1 MMLSIILV
9 AFCLR
14 IIITGV
20 GPLLPEITKSLGL
33 SGSASGLLTTLP
45 LIAFAVVSPLT
56 GGIGRRLGEGRTV
69 LIGLCLILLGTVL
82 RSTAGILGLFL
93 GTAIVGVGTAIG
105 NVLLPAVVK
114 AEYPTRVGQVTAYFT
129 VAMVA
134 AAAIGLAL
142 NVPLSTAGL
151 GWNGA
156 LMIWGIAVV
165 ITGFIWRKNVSLRLG
180 TTDPAEAASDPK
192 PIWKSGLAWCVTL
205 YFGINS
211 LIFYAVIGWLPTI
224 LQSSGMAGQ
233 TAGMVTSL
241 YQVVSLAPSLLVP
254 TLAGKRRDQRGWLL
268 LGSILNIIGITTL
281 MASSAAA
288 AQVAATIIL
297 GLANGCAFSMGLA
310 LMGFRAKNA
319 VDAARLSGFAQSV
332 GYALAATGPLVV
344 GWLHDLTP
352 NWNIG
357 LGYILFT
364 CMVALLACATPILC
378 FSAVAAVSSWGT
390 GALNNAGA
398 HGLSEIL
405 YAFTSGAQNNGS
417 AFAGLSANVPVWNV
431 LLALAMFIG
440 RFGVMLSML
449 VVAGS
454 LAARKKRPIS
464 DSSFPVEGPTFGLL
478 LLGIIFI
485 VGALTYLPALFAGAF
500 LAHHR
505 YVKRAVIAEIY
516 AQLPNKGDMLGK
528 LVEMYSEPIVAL
540 MDDPEAEGNASWTVD
555 WLANRRPIKR
565 GAIPPSTLTRK
576 SSMRFFLIT
585 LQ

>member
-82 RSTAGILGLFL
+82 RSTAGIPGLFL

-156 LMIWGIAVV
+156 LMIWGITVV
-165 ITGFIWRKNVSLRLG
+165 ITGFIWCKNVSLRLG
-180 TTDPAEAASDPK
+180 TTGPAETASDPK

-485 VGALTYLPALFAGAF
+485 VGALTYLPALS
-500 LAHHR
+500 
-505 YVKRAVIAEIY
+505 
-516 AQLPNKGDMLGK
+516 LG
-528 LVEMYSEPIVAL
+528 PIVEQFQ
-540 MDDPEAEGNASWTVD
+540 MM
-555 WLANRRPIKR
+555 R
-565 GAIPPSTLTRK
+565 G
-576 SSMRFFLIT
+576 MMF
-585 LQ
+585 